1 MEELKEVLDL
11 QQNIFNFLL
20 DVKRIE
26 EDDRTP
32 YVSDED
38 LDDMIMTITA
48 SQMAL
53 ISIAVDMHKE

>member
-1 MEELKEVLDL
+1 MKELKEVLDL

-20 DVKRIE
+20 DVKRIKE
-26 EDDRTP
+26 EDRTP

>member
-26 EDDRTP
+26 EEDRTP

>member
-1 MEELKEVLDL
+1 MKELKEVLDL

-26 EDDRTP
+26 EEDRTP

-38 LDDMIMTITA
+38 LDDMITTITA

-53 ISIAVDMHKE
+53 ISIAVDMYKE

>member
-53 ISIAVDMHKE
+53 MSIAVDIYKK